1 MQQKQ
6 FITWGEQQEQEEIK
20 KVELVRQLKKN
31 SLAYIIQFSMLPSNN

>member
-20 KVELVRQLKKN
+20 KVELVRQLKKT